1 VAEVVV
7 RLEQEEI
14 DVLLYETLLSDMSPH
29 SAAFGSALDKL
40 RAALDSPPVEE
51 ALKYRKTAS
60 LADKSSW
67 ASNTCSG
74 PEQVEA
80 LQIPAGWQAT
90 NVRDQVRTITTFSD
104 GSELIGPWVDL
115 PSEEGER

>member
-1 VAEVVV
+1 MADVVV
-7 RLEQEEI
+7 RLDQAEVEA
-14 DVLLYETLLSDMSPH
+14 LLGGAAYKHPLLPD
-29 SAAFGSALDKL
+29 ARANL